1 MNKLVVSALAL
12 AALTVGA
19 ANAATIYQTGFEA
32 PTYTA
37 GVTLDGQDG
46 WTATPAASVTV
57 RANGTAQFGTQHVE
71 QGPGS
76 VAERAISSSS
86 DYILMRAYHRGAGAP
101 TAETPADPAAAVVAF
116 VATGAGTYKVQA
128 FSGGSGFADIS
139 PATLPTASWTEI
151 TLALDYNRQTYRV
164 GVKSGDTRSG
174 STDLAF
180 FDSSVTSLAGFRS
193 SSEVGADIDSF
204 VVTESDGDF
213 DNDGFADSVDTG
225 VAGGDPFTPNARPT
239 AFADVDGDGA
249 VTMLDALR
257 LRRSPSGSFD
267 FNRDGTTNAADGEYL
282 YRWITGDPT
291 APTLPAL

>member
-19 ANAATIYQTGFEA
+19 ANAATIYETGFEA
-32 PTYTA
+32 PSYTV
-37 GVTLDGQDG
+37 GVSLDGQDG

-57 RANGTAQFGTQHVE
+57 RANGTAQGGSQHVE

-76 VAERAISSSS
+76 VAERAISSAS

-139 PATLPTASWTEI
+139 PTTLSTASWTEI
-151 TLALDYNRQTYRV
+151 TLALDYNEQTYRV
-164 GVKSGDTRSG
+164 GVESGATTTGSG
-174 STDLAF
+174 DLAF

-225 VAGGDPFTPNARPT
+225 VAGGDPFTPTSRPT
-239 AFADVDGDGA
+239 AYADVDGDGS
-249 VTMLDALR
+249 VTMLDALQ
-257 LRRSPSGSFD
+257 LRRSPAGNFD
-267 FNRDGTTNAADGEYL
+267 FDGNGTTNAADGDYL
-282 YRWITGDPT
+282 YRWTTGDSSAAT
-291 APTLPAL
+291 IPAL